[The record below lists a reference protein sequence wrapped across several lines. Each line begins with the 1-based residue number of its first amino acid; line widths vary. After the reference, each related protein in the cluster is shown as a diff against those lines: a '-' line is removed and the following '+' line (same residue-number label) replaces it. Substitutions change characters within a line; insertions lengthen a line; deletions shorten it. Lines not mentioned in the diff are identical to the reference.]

1 MGSKAPA
8 LNRIRLTYVEGAS
21 VYGPAPYRDNDQAAA
36 IMSRSPASRCA
47 LQFMRWDE
55 HGWDNYGPAQM
66 TDIRA
71 GATRDGTLTAFEFT
85 ALRDPVLLDA
95 AGEQQVTAGT
105 TIPAR
110 DQYAAQGRAEGRSA
124 ARSTRSRTGG

>member
-1 MGSKAPA
+1 MSA
-8 LNRIRLTYVEGAS
+8 LVGKPVR
-21 VYGPAPYRDNDQAAA
+21 
-36 IMSRSPASRCA
+36 

-71 GATRDGTLTAFEFT
+71 GVDGGGNITAFEFT
-85 ALRDPVLLDA
+85 HFGIPYWTTPPAQ
-95 AGEQQVTAGT
+95 QQVQRHDESRFATST
-105 TIPAR
+105 R
-110 DQYAAQGRAEGRSA
+110 RRAAPRRRSA